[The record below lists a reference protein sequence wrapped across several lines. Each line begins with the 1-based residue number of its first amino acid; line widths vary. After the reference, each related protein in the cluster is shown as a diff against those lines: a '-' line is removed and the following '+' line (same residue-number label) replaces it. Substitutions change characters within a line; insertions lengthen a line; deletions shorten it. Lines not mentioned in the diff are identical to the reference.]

1 MRGAIEGSCLCGAV
15 RFTAKRMSGIVLCH
29 CSMCRKAAG
38 GAYGAFFVARR
49 DEVTWQGEEYLAT
62 YRSSPALERSFCSRC
77 GTAMTGAN
85 LIEADET
92 IILAANALDNEVPGR
107 VIAVEHAAAK
117 PSWMEGAEEAP
128 HFDGPYPGWEKLKP

>member
-1 MRGAIEGSCLCGAV
+1 MITGSCLCGAV

-38 GAYGAFFVARR
+38 GAFGAFFVALR
-49 DEVTWQGEEYLAT
+49 DEVTWEGAEHLSIH
-62 YRSSPALERSFCSRC
+62 RSSPELERRFCSRC

-85 LIEADET
+85 LVEPDDT
-92 IILAANALDNEVPGR
+92 IILAANALDGDIAGR
-107 VIAVEHAAAK
+107 VIAQEHAASKA
-117 PSWMEGAEEAP
+117 PWYVDSEEAP